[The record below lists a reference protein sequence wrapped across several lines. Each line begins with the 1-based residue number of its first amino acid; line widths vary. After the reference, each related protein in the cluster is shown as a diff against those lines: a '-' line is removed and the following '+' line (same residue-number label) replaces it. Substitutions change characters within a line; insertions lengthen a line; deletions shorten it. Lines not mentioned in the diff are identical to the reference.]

1 MEFQWDEDKRRAS
14 LAKHGVDFVDVTP
27 MFDGPFIETIDDRF
41 AYGETRINCTGEIK
55 GRVFVVTITWRGAVC
70 RIIHARKA
78 NDRETRKYRA
88 RVGR

>member
-1 MEFQWDEDKRRAS
+1 MNFEWDEDKRRAS
-14 LAKHGVDFVDVTP
+14 LAKHGVDFRDVTP
-27 MFDGPFIETIDDRF
+27 MFDGPFTETIDDRF
-41 AYGETRINCTGEIK
+41 DYGETRINCTGEIN
-55 GRVFVVTITWRGAVC
+55 GRVFVVTITWRGHTC

>member
-1 MEFQWDEDKRRAS
+1 MDFEWDEDKRRAS
-14 LAKHGVDFVDVTP
+14 LAKHGVDFIDMLALFDSPITRDV
-27 MFDGPFIETIDDRF
+27 DDRHD
-41 AYGETRINCTGEIK
+41 YGETRINCTGEIE

-78 NDRETRKYRA
+78 NGRETRKYRA

>member
-1 MEFQWDEDKRRAS
+1 MEFEFDEDKRRAS
-14 LAKHGVDFVDVTP
+14 LAKHGVDFID
-27 MFDGPFIETIDDRF
+27 MFALFDGPFTQDVDDRRD
-41 AYGETRINCTGEIK
+41 YGETRFNCAGEIN